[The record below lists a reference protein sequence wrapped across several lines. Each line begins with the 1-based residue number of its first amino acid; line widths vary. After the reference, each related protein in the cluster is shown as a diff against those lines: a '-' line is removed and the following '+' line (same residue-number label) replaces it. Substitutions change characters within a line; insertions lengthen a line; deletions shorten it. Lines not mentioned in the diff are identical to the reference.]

1 MRFAAVIL
9 LTVAAFGADDGFAKF
24 WPEFRAAVAKNDAK
38 AIARGVEYPLDWEL
52 GKVRKITSEADF
64 IAHFNTYFTAD
75 MRKAIAT
82 GRPESIPGNQYLLI
96 WHARGNEYSFHFL
109 AKNGTYVL
117 FALAEGP
124 P

>member
-1 MRFAAVIL
+1 MKLCAL
-9 LTVAAFGADDGFAKF
+9 LLFTVSAFGADDGFTKF
-24 WPEFRAAVAKNDAK
+24 WTEFKAAVAKNDAK
-38 AIARGVEYPLDWEL
+38 AIVNGVEYPIDWEL

-64 IAHFNTYFTAD
+64 VAHFSSYFTAD

-82 GRPESIPGNQYLLI
+82 GKPESIPGNQYLLI
-96 WHARGNEYSFHFL
+96 WHARGNEYSLHFL
-109 AKNGTYVL
+109 AKNGTWVL

>member
-1 MRFAAVIL
+1 MKLCALLLFAIS
-9 LTVAAFGADDGFAKF
+9 AFGADDGFAKF
-24 WPEFRAAVAKNDAK
+24 WTEFKATVARNDAK
-38 AIARGVEYPLDWEL
+38 GIVRGVEYPLDWEL
-52 GKVRKITSEADF
+52 GKVRKVTSEADF
-64 IAHFNTYFTAD
+64 VAHFSSYFTAD

-82 GRPESIPGNQYLLI
+82 GKPELVPGNQYLLI